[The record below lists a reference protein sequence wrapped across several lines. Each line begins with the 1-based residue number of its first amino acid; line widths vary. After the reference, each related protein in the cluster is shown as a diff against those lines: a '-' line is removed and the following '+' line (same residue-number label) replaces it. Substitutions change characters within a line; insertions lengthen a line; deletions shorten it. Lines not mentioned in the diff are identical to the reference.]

1 LWQRLG
7 FKGKVK
13 ADLER
18 DRSMLGSER
27 LMRMLTAV
35 VVESIVMDGRGVR
48 WVYRN
53 DADLG

>member
-1 LWQRLG
+1 
-7 FKGKVK
+7 
-13 ADLER
+13 
-18 DRSMLGSER
+18 MLGSER